1 MRLFLIAGIAAAAL
15 LGAHGLAAQELS
27 IEEALGLCMKMPDPG
42 DRLQCFE
49 ALARAA
55 APKQSARAESSRP
68 AQKPA
73 AATPASPASTAN
85 AAPAG
90 KSAQAGQ
97 SGTTAGIQVKTKK
110 KRGGIFPFNRLK
122 KSKQKYV
129 FVKPGETPPNRV
141 GRTLKKPKRVA
152 YGAKVLKAWHNG
164 IGKLYIALD
173 NGEVWKQADP
183 DKPRTPKPGTVVRLK
198 PGFAGSWF
206 MSFSNHNPR
215 IRVKLIKASPE

>member
-1 MRLFLIAGIAAAAL
+1 MRFYWVAGIAAAAVL
-15 LGAHGLAAQELS
+15 SAHGLAAQELS
-27 IEEALGLCMKMPDPG
+27 IEEALGLCMKIAQPQ

-55 APKQSARAESSRP
+55 APKQSARTEEERA

-73 AATPASPASTAN
+73 AATPASSASVAN
-85 AAPAG
+85 AASTG
-90 KSAQAGQ
+90 KTAQAGQ
-97 SGTTAGIQVKTKK
+97 SGTAAGIEVKTKK

-152 YGAKVLKAWHNG
+152 YNAKVLKAWHNG

-183 DKPRTPKPGTVVRLK
+183 DKPRMPKPDTAVRLK